1 MRWNEL
7 GKFLIVALA
16 IVGGFVM
23 YIRPLASS
31 VKQGLDLQGGTH
43 VVLQA
48 VDTPQ
53 LKVNDDALDR
63 ATHIIERRVNALGL
77 TEPVVQRQGRDR
89 IIVELP
95 GVKDPEKAINMLGK
109 TAMLEFKDP
118 NNKTVLTGTDL
129 KDAKAVVGNG
139 NQPLVSMEFSDE
151 GGQKFADV
159 TARNVGKRIAIT
171 LDGEVLTAPVVQEA
185 ITGGRAQI
193 TGNRSMEEAQHLAIL
208 LRSGSLPVKLEI
220 IENRT
225 VGPTLGQD
233 SKEASQ
239 KAFLIGVAGVFVFMI
254 LFYRLSGVV
263 ADIALLLYTML
274 LLLVMRYLNATLTL
288 PGMAGII
295 LSIGMAVD
303 ANVLIFERFKEE
315 IRTGKTLRKAMDN
328 GFGRALVTILD
339 SNITTLM
346 ACAVLFYLG
355 TGEPHG
361 FWHLRS
367 ESRGGGKMKNFSIV
381 RNWKIFFAITII
393 GLMIGYGSMIFRGFN
408 LGIDFTG
415 GSIMDLK
422 FEKAVQV
429 AQVREVLGKHNLGGA
444 IIQLE
449 SNDSAATSS
458 QGVLIRTPVIADND
472 RTTVMQDM
480 EKSLGKFEIR
490 RVENVGATIGGEL
503 IQQAAIAIFLSW
515 VLMVLYITIRFQLNF
530 ALAAIIALIID
541 VSVTLS
547 WFSLLQLEIDSTFV
561 AALLTVVGYSVNGTI
576 VIFDRIREN
585 LKVHRR
591 TETVTDMIDNS
602 IKSTLTRT
610 IYTTITTLFAIVAI
624 FLFGGETIH
633 NFSFA
638 MLVGCCSGAYTSILL
653 AGTIWLFL
661 QHKKAGE

>member
-1 MRWNEL
+1 
-7 GKFLIVALA
+7 
-16 IVGGFVM
+16 
-23 YIRPLASS
+23 
-31 VKQGLDLQGGTH
+31 
-43 VVLQA
+43 
-48 VDTPQ
+48 
-53 LKVNDDALDR
+53 
-63 ATHIIERRVNALGL
+63 
-77 TEPVVQRQGRDR
+77 
-89 IIVELP
+89 
-95 GVKDPEKAINMLGK
+95 
-109 TAMLEFKDP
+109 
-118 NNKTVLTGTDL
+118 
-129 KDAKAVVGNG
+129 
-139 NQPLVSMEFSDE
+139 
-151 GGQKFADV
+151 
-159 TARNVGKRIAIT
+159 
-171 LDGEVLTAPVVQEA
+171 
-185 ITGGRAQI
+185 
-193 TGNRSMEEAQHLAIL
+193 
-208 LRSGSLPVKLEI
+208 
-220 IENRT
+220 
-225 VGPTLGQD
+225 
-233 SKEASQ
+233 
-239 KAFLIGVAGVFVFMI
+239 
-254 LFYRLSGVV
+254 
-263 ADIALLLYTML
+263 
-274 LLLVMRYLNATLTL
+274 
-288 PGMAGII
+288 
-295 LSIGMAVD
+295 
-303 ANVLIFERFKEE
+303 
-315 IRTGKTLRKAMDN
+315 
-328 GFGRALVTILD
+328 
-339 SNITTLM
+339 
-346 ACAVLFYLG
+346 
-355 TGEPHG
+355 
-361 FWHLRS
+361 
-367 ESRGGGKMKNFSIV
+367 MKNFSIV
-381 RNWKIFFAITII
+381 KNWKIFFAITII

-449 SNDSAATSS
+449 SNDSSATSS

-472 RTTVMQDM
+472 RTAVMQDM
-480 EKSLGKFEIR
+480 EKSLGKFDIR

-515 VLMVLYITIRFQLNF
+515 VLMIIYITIRFQLNF

-591 TETVTDMIDNS
+591 SETVTDMIDHS

>member
-1 MRWNEL
+1 
-7 GKFLIVALA
+7 
-16 IVGGFVM
+16 
-23 YIRPLASS
+23 
-31 VKQGLDLQGGTH
+31 
-43 VVLQA
+43 
-48 VDTPQ
+48 
-53 LKVNDDALDR
+53 
-63 ATHIIERRVNALGL
+63 
-77 TEPVVQRQGRDR
+77 
-89 IIVELP
+89 
-95 GVKDPEKAINMLGK
+95 
-109 TAMLEFKDP
+109 
-118 NNKTVLTGTDL
+118 
-129 KDAKAVVGNG
+129 
-139 NQPLVSMEFSDE
+139 
-151 GGQKFADV
+151 
-159 TARNVGKRIAIT
+159 
-171 LDGEVLTAPVVQEA
+171 
-185 ITGGRAQI
+185 
-193 TGNRSMEEAQHLAIL
+193 
-208 LRSGSLPVKLEI
+208 
-220 IENRT
+220 
-225 VGPTLGQD
+225 
-233 SKEASQ
+233 
-239 KAFLIGVAGVFVFMI
+239 
-254 LFYRLSGVV
+254 
-263 ADIALLLYTML
+263 
-274 LLLVMRYLNATLTL
+274 
-288 PGMAGII
+288 
-295 LSIGMAVD
+295 
-303 ANVLIFERFKEE
+303 
-315 IRTGKTLRKAMDN
+315 
-328 GFGRALVTILD
+328 
-339 SNITTLM
+339 
-346 ACAVLFYLG
+346 
-355 TGEPHG
+355 
-361 FWHLRS
+361 
-367 ESRGGGKMKNFSIV
+367 MKNFSIV
-381 RNWKIFFAITII
+381 KNWKIFFAITII

-449 SNDSAATSS
+449 SNDSSATSS

-472 RTTVMQDM
+472 RTAVMQDM
-480 EKSLGKFEIR
+480 EKSLGKFDIR

-530 ALAAIIALIID
+530 ALAAIIALIVD

-591 TETVTDMIDNS
+591 SETVTDMIDHS

>member
-1 MRWNEL
+1 
-7 GKFLIVALA
+7 
-16 IVGGFVM
+16 
-23 YIRPLASS
+23 
-31 VKQGLDLQGGTH
+31 
-43 VVLQA
+43 
-48 VDTPQ
+48 
-53 LKVNDDALDR
+53 
-63 ATHIIERRVNALGL
+63 
-77 TEPVVQRQGRDR
+77 
-89 IIVELP
+89 
-95 GVKDPEKAINMLGK
+95 
-109 TAMLEFKDP
+109 
-118 NNKTVLTGTDL
+118 
-129 KDAKAVVGNG
+129 
-139 NQPLVSMEFSDE
+139 
-151 GGQKFADV
+151 
-159 TARNVGKRIAIT
+159 
-171 LDGEVLTAPVVQEA
+171 
-185 ITGGRAQI
+185 
-193 TGNRSMEEAQHLAIL
+193 
-208 LRSGSLPVKLEI
+208 
-220 IENRT
+220 
-225 VGPTLGQD
+225 
-233 SKEASQ
+233 
-239 KAFLIGVAGVFVFMI
+239 
-254 LFYRLSGVV
+254 
-263 ADIALLLYTML
+263 
-274 LLLVMRYLNATLTL
+274 
-288 PGMAGII
+288 
-295 LSIGMAVD
+295 
-303 ANVLIFERFKEE
+303 
-315 IRTGKTLRKAMDN
+315 
-328 GFGRALVTILD
+328 
-339 SNITTLM
+339 
-346 ACAVLFYLG
+346 
-355 TGEPHG
+355 
-361 FWHLRS
+361 
-367 ESRGGGKMKNFSIV
+367 MKNFSIV
-381 RNWKIFFAITII
+381 KNWKIFFAITII

-449 SNDSAATSS
+449 SNDSSATSS

-472 RTTVMQDM
+472 RTAVMQDM
-480 EKSLGKFEIR
+480 EKALGKFDIR

-515 VLMVLYITIRFQLNF
+515 VLMIIYITIRFQLNF

-591 TETVTDMIDNS
+591 SETVTDMIDNS